1 VLRDNPSPLSVLY
14 NHQERLGQ
22 LNMFLVGAGA
32 IGCEMIKNWAMM
44 GISCGDSGGDAGA
57 CCSGALLRALC
68 SGCGVDV
75 KVLRISLYLGVWIA
89 WMLYR
94 GFQRGCVVAIR
105 CVAIRRSEK
114 RA

>member
-1 VLRDNPSPLSVLY
+1 MCVLH

-57 CCSGALLRALC
+57 RLTGVQMLLY
-68 SGCGVDV
+68 STHV
-75 KVLRISLYLGVWIA
+75 
-89 WMLYR
+89 
-94 GFQRGCVVAIR
+94 R
-105 CVAIRRSEK
+105 CIV
-114 RA
+114 